1 MQSTHTNSYHI
12 PPPQVNLA
20 ATDPSLD
27 LSKRVA
33 LARREARKREAAL
46 IAAEE
51 AEEAAEAA
59 VAKASRAVQESGAA
73 LEAAKA
79 AKLAAAEMKA
89 AVLRGSAAEVL
100 QGGVTAV
107 AAVQAAATVTA
118 AAEVA
123 AAAGAHAVGEVKAAA
138 EELRRGIGSAG
149 VGSPGAVVGE
159 AEVRPQ
165 TPEARRLETEHH
177 DARRLEAR
185 TVVGR
190 RPPTQN
196 LAASTPAPAKAAQA
210 APTQNLAAAATP
222 APVKAAQAAPTQNG
236 ATVATP
242 VAAKAAQ
249 ATPSRADVPSSGG
262 AGTGK
267 AVVAE
272 NAVGTSH
279 GGAPA
284 LRPEVLQLK
293 TKTEHHSAEG
303 LERGAGLG
311 RRPPTQDLFASEK
324 PVEDAPARGGKM
336 GQRPQRNALART
348 LKRP

>member
-1 MQSTHTNSYHI
+1 M
-12 PPPQVNLA
+12 NLA

-210 APTQNLAAAATP
+210 AQAAPTQNLAAAATP

-272 NAVGTSH
+272 NAVGSSH

-336 GQRPQRNALART
+336 GQRPQRNALTRT